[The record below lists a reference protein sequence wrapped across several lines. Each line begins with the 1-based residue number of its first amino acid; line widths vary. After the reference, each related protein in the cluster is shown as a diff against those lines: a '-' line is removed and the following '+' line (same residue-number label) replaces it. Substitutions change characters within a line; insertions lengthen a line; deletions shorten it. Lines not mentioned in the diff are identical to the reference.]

1 MVALTIGVPSSVWDI
16 TRALADA
23 GAGFFFFAAAAGC
36 FFFDAD
42 DDDDDVFFF
51 TMPVVELGALADFV
65 ADDNRGIVNLEGTAY
80 CLQ

>member
-36 FFFDAD
+36 FIFFDAD
-42 DDDDDVFFF
+42 DDDDDDVFFF
-51 TMPVVELGALADFV
+51 LMPVVELGPLADFV
-65 ADDNRGIVNLEGTAY
+65 ADDNRGIMLGFGKMRP
-80 CLQ
+80 